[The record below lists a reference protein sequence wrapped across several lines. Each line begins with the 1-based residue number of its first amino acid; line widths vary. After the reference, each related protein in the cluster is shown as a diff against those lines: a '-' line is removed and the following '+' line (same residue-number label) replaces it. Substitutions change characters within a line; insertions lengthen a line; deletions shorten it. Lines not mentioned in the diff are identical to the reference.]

1 MSERNPSAESV
12 NLIEQMLSIRN
23 DPGKLLEL
31 LERQNVA
38 MIGEAITRLLDI
50 ASVVEEGDMRRRKLV
65 SLDDVEY
72 IGMRSRGVFR
82 IPG

>member
-50 ASVVEEGDMRRRKLV
+50 ASVVEEGDMRRRKL
-65 SLDDVEY
+65 D
-72 IGMRSRGVFR
+72 SRIVDWMLGTGD
-82 IPG
+82 P